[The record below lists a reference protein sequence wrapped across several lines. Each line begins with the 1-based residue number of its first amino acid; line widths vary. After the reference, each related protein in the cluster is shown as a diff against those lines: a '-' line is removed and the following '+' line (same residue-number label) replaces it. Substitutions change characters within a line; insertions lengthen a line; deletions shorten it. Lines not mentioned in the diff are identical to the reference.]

1 MSNANSIN
9 AKIKELEEQKAKLLL
24 LRKEEIFNVLEKAGG
39 LALDNRLLAGL
50 AVYAS
55 EDGNNSNTF
64 LKELYNLGERKI
76 PSKKRSVAKAKSSGT
91 ALEENSGSN
100 AISANAT

>member
-50 AVYAS
+50 AVYALE
-55 EDGNNSNTF
+55 EDGASNAF
-64 LKELYNLGERKI
+64 LKELYDLGESKI
-76 PSKKRSVAKAKSSGT
+76 PSKRRKAAGDKSSGT
-91 ALEENSGSN
+91 ALEENSSSN
-100 AISANAT
+100 SVSANAT

>member
-1 MSNANSIN
+1 MSNAHSIN

-50 AVYAS
+50 AVYAL
-55 EDGNNSNTF
+55 EEGGESNAF

-76 PSKKRSVAKAKSSGT
+76 PSKRRNVTRDKSSST
-91 ALEENSGSN
+91 ALEESSSSN

>member
-1 MSNANSIN
+1 MNNTHSIN

-24 LRKEEIFNVLEKAGG
+24 LRKEEIFNVLEKSGG

-50 AVYAS
+50 AVYALE
-55 EDGNNSNTF
+55 EDGESNTF

-76 PSKKRSVAKAKSSGT
+76 PSKRRKGAKDKSSSK
-91 ALEENSGSN
+91 ALKESNSSN